1 MPRDIRSF
9 FQVKNT
15 PSTSKPPEKKVNNRC
30 ISSSSDDDI
39 VIATPQ
45 LSKAKKNVKK
55 PTSKLVLLSDDDDDE
70 DDFEKKPTKPTK
82 KLEKTKNTHFL
93 SDSDSDTPPKKKSAK
108 EKIINKKK
116 SSDKHPL
123 SDSDGDNS
131 HKKKH
136 SNDKIK
142 NKSAKKSTDD
152 HKTPK
157 KQNDKDKLN
166 EKNKKLGS
174 SDDEKTPKNKKKPN
188 TKTKSH
194 EKDKKVPSI
203 AEMFSRVPIKRV
215 NQPTIQKKVE
225 EADYHMDDDDFIA
238 VLDQFD
244 NENIIDK
251 TLKNSSNGETTS
263 KRKNRDSDI
272 EKEAKKIKI
281 QDDEVKPELNN
292 VKKEE
297 KKLSDDVEMKIESND
312 DRNKKNK
319 DKKEEKKLIDED
331 EIKIKSND
339 EKNKKEEKKLVRD
352 DEMKI
357 KSNDDK
363 KVKEK
368 SSNHVEKIK
377 ETLDISKNNEEPSS
391 STKKNTNDAK
401 KSSKID
407 KKKTKKHEV
416 EIEENKKPDN
426 KKNATE
432 DDFDFLEDRIIKK
445 KQHAASYQSYLSR
458 GGARNPGS
466 KEIPVGAV
474 NCLAGLTFVV
484 TGVLDSLERFEA
496 DELIQKYGG
505 RTVAAL
511 SKKTN
516 YLVVGDQAGESKLN
530 KADVLKIKKISEDE
544 LLDLIR
550 TRKAGKATDIILTK
564 SKKDNHNKSFKE
576 DTKPLDT
583 SLYVPK
589 TLSNEDKT
597 RTGSSSSSAS
607 LTSSVDTPNNKNETK
622 EKEKIINN
630 ETPIKLIEKKEPVTK
645 TIKDNKID
653 NNIKINL
660 PYVEPTAALV
670 EKYRP
675 KTMKQ
680 IIGQQTDKSCA
691 KKFYL
696 WLKNWH
702 KNQNNKSTKLTRPSP
717 FAKSDDGA
725 YFKACLLS
733 GPPGI
738 GKTTTVQVACKEL
751 GFDLL
756 EFNASDTRS
765 KKLLQNQISTILSNK
780 TAKDYFS
787 IDNNSNNEND
797 GKNMS
802 LKHVL
807 LMDEVDGMAGNEDRG
822 GLQEL
827 IALIKSTDI
836 PIVCICN
843 DRNNPKMRTLVNY
856 TFDLRFTKPKLEQI
870 RGAMM
875 SLCYAEK
882 IKITKD
888 DIDKIIEMSG
898 YDIRQVINYLSM
910 RSGDELSNITNEN
923 LTNKINKDEKLT
935 PWSVVEKVFSCEA
948 HKNMSIHDKSNLFF
962 HDYNIGSLFVQE
974 NYLTIIPKAPK
985 CETLERIALSAD
997 SLSIGDVIEKAIRS
1011 RDAWSL
1017 LPVQACFSS
1026 VIPGTLMSGNTVG
1039 RTNFPSWLGKNS
1051 TARKFDRLLQE
1062 ITSHTRLV
1070 TGASKDAV
1078 IFDYLKPL
1086 RDAVVRPLVVDG
1098 SDGVESAVET
1108 MIHYHMLKDDL
1119 EGLIECSLWPG
1130 QRDPMQGIE
1139 SKVKAAFTRMYN
1151 KKAPIMPY
1159 KIGDAPKKKSIQAS
1173 QESGFGSDGDE
1184 IIDDDDDE
1192 DEDKDKDDN
1201 LEKDR
1206 MIKVKKPTKT
1216 TNAGASTSKG
1226 QTKTT
1231 TRGRGRGRGRGK

>member
-1 MPRDIRSF
+1 MS
-9 FQVKNT
+9 
-15 PSTSKPPEKKVNNRC
+15 
-30 ISSSSDDDI
+30 
-39 VIATPQ
+39 
-45 LSKAKKNVKK
+45 LS
-55 PTSKLVLLSDDDDDE
+55 DDDE
-70 DDFEKKPTKPTK
+70 DDFEKKPTRPTK
-82 KLEKTKNTHFL
+82 KIEKTKNKHFL
-93 SDSDSDTPPKKKSAK
+93 SDSDSETPPKKKSAE
-108 EKIINKKK
+108 EKIIKKK
-116 SSDKHPL
+116 KPNHYS
-123 SDSDGDNS
+123 SDSDSDTL

-136 SNDKIK
+136 SNDKIN
-142 NKSAKKSTDD
+142 NKQAKKSTDD
-152 HKTPK
+152 DKTQK
-157 KQNDKDKLN
+157 KQNDADKSN
-166 EKNKKLGS
+166 GKNKKLGS
-174 SDDEKTPKNKKKPN
+174 SDDEKTPKNKNKQN
-188 TKTKSH
+188 TKIKSH
-194 EKDKKVPSI
+194 EKDKKIPSI

-215 NQPTIQKKVE
+215 NPPTIQKKKE
-225 EADYHMDDDDFIA
+225 EADYHIDDDDFIA
-238 VLDQFD
+238 VLDQYD
-244 NENIIDK
+244 SENIIDK
-251 TLKNSSNGETTS
+251 TFKNSSNDETTS
-263 KRKNRDSDI
+263 KRKNRDSDV

-281 QDDEVKPELNN
+281 HDDEVKSKLNN
-292 VKKEE
+292 DKNE
-297 KKLSDDVEMKIESND
+297 KI
-312 DRNKKNK
+312 K
-319 DKKEEKKLIDED
+319 DKKEEKKLIH
-331 EIKIKSND
+331 ND
-339 EKNKKEEKKLVRD
+339 EK
-352 DEMKI
+352 KI

-363 KVKEK
+363 NEKNKKKDKKLSHDDEIKNNDKKIKEK
-368 SSNHVEKIK
+368 SINDDEKVK
-377 ETLDISKNNEEPSS
+377 ETLDISKHNEEPSS
-391 STKKNTNDAK
+391 LRKKNTSDAK
-401 KSSKID
+401 NSSKVD
-407 KKKTKKHEV
+407 KKKSKKHEV
-416 EIEENKKPDN
+416 EFEKNNKSDN
-426 KKNATE
+426 KKNSTE
-432 DDFDFLEDRIIKK
+432 DEFDFLEERIVKK

-530 KADVLKIKKISEDE
+530 KADVLKIKQISEDE

-550 TRKAGKATDIILTK
+550 TKKAGKATDIILNK
-564 SKKDNHNKSFKE
+564 SKKDSHNKSFKE
-576 DTKPLDT
+576 DNKPLDT

-589 TLSNEDKT
+589 TLSNENKT
-597 RTGSSSSSAS
+597 RTESSS
-607 LTSSVDTPNNKNETK
+607 SSVDTPNNKNETK
-622 EKEKIINN
+622 EKEKLINN
-630 ETPIKLIEKKEPVTK
+630 KTPIKLIEKKE
-645 TIKDNKID
+645 TIKNIIHDNKID

-691 KKFYL
+691 KKFYS
-696 WLKNWH
+696 WLNNWH
-702 KNQNNKSTKLTRPSP
+702 KNQNNKKIKLTRPSP

-765 KKLLQNQISTILSNK
+765 KKLLQNQISTILTNK

-787 IDNNSNNEND
+787 TNNKSNNEND
-797 GKNMS
+797 IKNMS

-875 SLCYAEK
+875 SLCFAEK
-882 IKITKD
+882 IKIAKD

-910 RSGDELSNITNEN
+910 RTGEELSNITNKN

-935 PWSVVEKVFSCEA
+935 PWNVVEKVFSHEA

-974 NYLTIIPKAPK
+974 NYLTIVPKAPK

-997 SLSIGDVIEKAIRS
+997 SLSIGDVIEKSIRS

-1086 RDAVVRPLVVDG
+1086 RDAVVRPLVVNG

-1130 QRDPMQGIE
+1130 QRDPMQTVE

-1184 IIDDDDDE
+1184 IFDDDDDIDE
-1192 DEDKDKDDN
+1192 DEDKEDN

-1231 TRGRGRGRGRGK
+1231 TTTRGRGRGKGRGK